1 MTAARY
7 LLLVL
12 AVVLMGAA
20 LPAGAQAADQAVVA
34 VVNVNVIP
42 MTADIVIPNATVLIT
57 DGYITAV
64 GDAGETA
71 VPANAVVIEGRGRYL
86 MPGLADMHA
95 HISPP
100 DPPATTVELLMYLA
114 TGVTTLRNMAGFP
127 GDLALRAAI
136 AKGEVPGPRLM
147 LASPLIEGKDAVW
160 DWATK
165 ALTEEEGR
173 AAVQKFAG
181 QGYDVIKIYHTLS
194 PEVYEAIIDEARQQE
209 IRVVGHVPFTV
220 GIEEVLAAGQSSV
233 EHLRGYDIDGLSQ
246 EVLAKDG
253 GRSPERFASWLNM
266 SDARMAELARKTAE
280 AGTFNTPTLV
290 VNQML
295 ANAESLP
302 ALAKHPMAHYFP
314 PDVKSSLVDSP
325 LLKIFSPE
333 SRQMLTQVLPAQ
345 YKFIKTLRDAGAP
358 LMAGTDTRAMLV
370 PGYTL
375 LDEIEHFVNAG
386 LSNYEALAA
395 ATVVPARYIGA
406 PDANGTVTAGQRA
419 DLILLEANPLDDISH
434 LWSTVGVLVNGEW
447 HPKSDLLQQV
457 QDLLQAPNQE
467 ATDSL

>member
-12 AVVLMGAA
+12 TVVLNGT
-20 LPAGAQAADQAVVA
+20 AQWACAQESDHPVTAI
-34 VVNVNVIP
+34 VNVNVIP
-42 MTADIVIPNATVLIT
+42 MTTETIIPNATVVIVN
-57 DGYITAV
+57 GYITAV
-64 GDAGETA
+64 GDSQSTTI
-71 VPANAVVIEGRGRYL
+71 PDNAKRIDGRGRYL

-95 HISPP
+95 HITPP
-100 DPPATTVELLMYLA
+100 EPPRTTVELLMYLA
-114 TGVTTLRNMAGFP
+114 SGVTTLRNMAGFP
-127 GDLALRAAI
+127 GDLALRDAI
-136 AKGEVPGPRLM
+136 ANDEVLGPRLM

-173 AAVQKFAG
+173 AAVRNFAG

-194 PEVYEAIIDEARQQE
+194 HEVYLAIIDEARQQN

-220 GIEEVLAAGQSSV
+220 GIEEVLNAGQSSV

-253 GRSPERFASWLNM
+253 GRSAERFGSWLNM
-266 SDARMAELARKTAE
+266 SDARMAELAGKTAT
-280 AGTFNTPTLV
+280 AGAFNTPTLV

-295 ANAESLP
+295 ANAETLP
-302 ALAKHPMAHYFP
+302 ELAEHPMAQYLT
-314 PDVKSSLVDSP
+314 PDAKSGLVDSP

-333 SRQMLTQVLPAQ
+333 SREMLARVLPAQ
-345 YKFIKTLRDAGAP
+345 YRFIKALQDAGAP
-358 LMAGTDTRAMLV
+358 LMTGTDTSPMLI

-386 LSNYEALAA
+386 LSNYEALTA
-395 ATVVPARYIGA
+395 ATVVPARYVGEA
-406 PDANGTVTAGQRA
+406 NANGTVSVGQRA

-434 LWSTVGVLVNGEW
+434 IWSLVGVMTQGDW
-447 HPKSDLLQQV
+447 HTRPELLQQV
-457 QDLLQAPNQE
+457 AQLLQEPAPEQ
-467 ATDSL
+467 TDSP